1 MIKKLALFAILV
13 LVVSFTIPSVDA
25 ASVNFSADSSIITD
39 SLSTVVES
47 PQPTQIEE
55 SIIETPQP
63 TQIEEPNPDEG
74 LSESDLI
81 RKYCF
86 RGNDGIMYDKRERT
100 ELCPYNTTSDSEN
113 FQIIIILIVV
123 GISALIIA
131 RYVIITKR
139 KSPSNVKKAL
149 KIIDDLLQVE
159 ILDPRQLES
168 IKEKLENKTPLTE
181 DEVAYLQEKMKQL

>member
-100 ELCPYNTTSDSEN
+100 ELCPYETSNPEN
-113 FQIIIILIVV
+113 FQIAIILIVV

-149 KIIDDLLQVE
+149 KIIDNLLQVE

>member
-1 MIKKLALFAILV
+1 MKNRLALFAILV

-25 ASVNFSADSSIITD
+25 ASVNFSADSSVITD
-39 SLSTVVES
+39 SLSAVVES

-55 SIIETPQP
+55 
-63 TQIEEPNPDEG
+63 PNSDEG
-74 LSESDLI
+74 FESDLI
-81 RKYCF
+81 TKYCYL
-86 RGNDGIMYDKRERT
+86 GSDGIMYDKRERT
-100 ELCPYNTTSDSEN
+100 ELCPYETSNPED
-113 FQIIIILIVV
+113 FQIAIILGVV

-149 KIIDDLLQVE
+149 KIIDNLLQVE

>member
-55 SIIETPQP
+55 
-63 TQIEEPNPDEG
+63 PNPDEG

-100 ELCPYNTTSDSEN
+100 ELCPYETSNPEN

-139 KSPSNVKKAL
+139 KNPGNVKRAL
-149 KIIDDLLQVE
+149 KIIDNLLQVE